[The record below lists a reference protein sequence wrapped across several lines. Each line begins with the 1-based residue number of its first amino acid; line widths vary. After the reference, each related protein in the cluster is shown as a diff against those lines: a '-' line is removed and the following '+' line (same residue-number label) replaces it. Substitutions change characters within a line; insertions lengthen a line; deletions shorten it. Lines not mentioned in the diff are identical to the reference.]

1 MSGCYVQGIG
11 RIHTPFKAELPRVLD
26 DIKYRVT
33 KGDNGEMVW
42 HIDKRRSRFQGRD
55 VSDLD
60 SKQRRK
66 IETHIMLSYPREQ
79 VKLSFD

>member
-1 MSGCYVQGIG
+1 ML
-11 RIHTPFKAELPRVLD
+11 HTPFKADLPRVLD

-42 HIDKRRSRFQGRD
+42 HIDSEASHFQGKD
-55 VSDLD
+55 VEDLD
-60 SKQRRK
+60 GRQRRK

>member
-1 MSGCYVQGIG
+1 ML
-11 RIHTPFKAELPRVLD
+11 HTPFKADLPRVLD

-33 KGDNGEMVW
+33 KGDHGEMVW
-42 HIDKRRSRFQGRD
+42 HIDCEASRFQRQD
-55 VSDLD
+55 VSDLNNR
-60 SKQRRK
+60 QRRK